1 MNSND
6 LIRSFNNTL
15 ELIKSVEEL
24 KDATVK
30 AVASAKVYR
39 ERERC
44 ITKVSEETLMD
55 YYTKHTRQGRLIV
68 EENTSFESARKYSNS
83 AKVGKVCVL
92 NFANPHYAGGGVLNG
107 AMAQEECLCRSS
119 NLYPCIAQEGKIFE
133 DYYIYNRTRKD
144 TIFTDRLIYTSGVTV
159 FKSDD
164 PLPVLLEKKEWFSAD
179 VITCAAPY
187 ILKRKQTNR
196 AYLLSVFKSRIYNI
210 IETALENNVKILVLG
225 AFGCGAFGNPPKVV
239 ARAFYEVIC
248 EENYCEKFDSI
259 IFAIKS
265 TKSKK
270 SLEPCENLAT
280 FEMQFYGYSYELRA
294 KGIDEQ
300 GYYSETMTER
310 ECQHYESDREF
321 YLEYRNWRNQ
331 NKYYGKQFS
340 VLGDSIS
347 TLVGYTPDRY
357 NILYGASNCKRLGI
371 KGMNDVWWGRFINFF
386 GGDLLVNDA
395 FSGCLVSSV
404 ATSSELFPSCC
415 SDERTSEL
423 HLGKIL
429 PDVIVVFLGLN
440 DYFNFVPVYSSDE
453 NKRMKETEIFSLS
466 YEMMLKKLKANYPKA
481 EIICLSLFTA
491 TMSQDAS
498 FSFPFPYEL
507 DRIESYNTA
516 IKELCLKYG
525 CIYSDIYTNKS
536 AIDTM
541 DGVHPTKEGM
551 NTLANNA
558 VDGVL
563 SEKERAFLKF
573 I

>member
-15 ELIKSVEEL
+15 ELIDSIDVL
-24 KDATVK
+24 KIATDK
-30 AVASAKVYR
+30 AVKSAKVYS
-39 ERERC
+39 EREHH
-44 ITKVSEETLMD
+44 TAKVSEETLRD
-55 YYTKHTRQGRLIV
+55 YYDKHTRQGRLIV
-68 EENTSFESARKYSNS
+68 EQNTSFESARKYSNS
-83 AKVGKVCVL
+83 AEVGKVCVL

-119 NLYPCIAQEGKIFE
+119 NLYPIISQEGKIFE
-133 DYYIYNRTRKD
+133 DYYLYNRIRND
-144 TIFTDRLIYTSGVTV
+144 TMFTDRLIYTSGVTI

-164 PLPVLLEKKEWFSAD
+164 PLPVLQGEKEWFSVD

-187 ILKRKQTNR
+187 VLKRKQINR

-210 IETALENNVKILVLG
+210 IESALENDAKILVLG

-248 EENYCEKFDSI
+248 EENYCEKFESI

-270 SLEPCENLAT
+270 SLAPCENLAA
-280 FEMQFYGYSYELRA
+280 FEMQFYGYSFELRE
-294 KGIDEQ
+294 KGYDEENF
-300 GYYSETMTER
+300 YVEELTEK
-310 ECQHYESDREF
+310 ENQFYESDKEL
-321 YLEYRNWRNQ
+321 YLEYKNWKSQ

-347 TLVGYTPDRY
+347 TLVGYTPDNY

-371 KGMNDVWWGRFINFF
+371 KGMNDVWWGKLINFF

-395 FSGCLVSSV
+395 FSGCLVSS
-404 ATSSELFPSCC
+404 AYASSELFPSCC
-415 SDERTSEL
+415 SDERTSAL
-423 HLGKIL
+423 HLGTID

-440 DYFNFVPVYSSDE
+440 DYFNFVPVYRTDE
-453 NKRMKETEIFSLS
+453 SNSKKETEIFSLA

-551 NTLANNA
+551 NTLATNA
-558 VDGVL
+558 AYGVL
-563 SEKERAFLKF
+563 IENERDFLKF